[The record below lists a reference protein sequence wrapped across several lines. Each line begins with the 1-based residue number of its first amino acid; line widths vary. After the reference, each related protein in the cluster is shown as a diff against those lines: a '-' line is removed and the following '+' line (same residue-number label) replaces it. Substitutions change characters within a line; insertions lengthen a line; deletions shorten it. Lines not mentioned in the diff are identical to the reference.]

1 MRSQLHGIAAFVEA
15 AEAASFAV
23 AAERM
28 GLSRSAIGK
37 SVARLEA
44 RLGVQLFH
52 RTTRSLSLT
61 DEGALFYERCAGALA
76 DIGNAEQ
83 SMASSRAEPNGRIR
97 ISLPVLLGRRC
108 IAPILVALGK
118 VHRQL
123 ELDVT
128 FTDRPADLV
137 DDGIDLAV
145 RTGAL
150 PNEAG
155 LKARRLGEQ
164 SMVVCAAPA
173 YLQAR
178 GTPTT
183 LDQLAAH
190 DMLPY
195 GTRQR
200 LVPWRFLDQGHQ
212 REVAPMGRIRFDDLE
227 AIADA
232 ATAGCGMA
240 WLPAWLVAARLETGE
255 LVEVLD
261 AVRGPGFDIHALW
274 PAGRFLP
281 VRVRLV
287 IDTLVQELPGVLA
300 LPGPHARGPK

>member
-15 AEAASFAV
+15 AEAASFAL

-76 DIGNAEQ
+76 DIGSAEQ
-83 SMASSRAEPNGRIR
+83 SMASSRAEPGGRIR

-108 IAPILVALGK
+108 IAPVLVALGK
-118 VHRQL
+118 AHPQL
-123 ELDVT
+123 EFDVA
-128 FTDRPADLV
+128 FTDRPVDLV
-137 DDGIDLAV
+137 DDGVDLAV

-150 PNEAG
+150 ANEAG
-155 LKARRLGEQ
+155 LKARRLGVQ
-164 SMVVCAAPA
+164 AMVLCAAPA
-173 YLQAR
+173 YLHVR
-178 GTPTT
+178 GTPAT

-195 GTRQR
+195 GKRQR
-200 LVPWRFLDQGHQ
+200 LVPWRFLDHGRQ
-212 REVAPMGRIRFDDLE
+212 RELAPMGRIRFDDLE

-240 WLPAWLVAARLETGE
+240 WLPAWLVARRLATGE
-255 LVEVLD
+255 LVEVLP
-261 AVRGPGFDIHALW
+261 ATRGPGFDIHALW

-281 VRVRLV
+281 ARVRLV

-300 LPGPHARGPK
+300 VPGAKQAAHY

>member
-15 AEAASFAV
+15 AEAASFAL

-76 DIGNAEQ
+76 DIGSAEQ
-83 SMASSRAEPNGRIR
+83 SMASSRAEPGGRIR

-108 IAPILVALGK
+108 IAPALVALGK
-118 VHRQL
+118 AHRQL
-123 ELDVT
+123 EFDVA
-128 FTDRPADLV
+128 FTDRPVDLV

-150 PNEAG
+150 ANEAG
-155 LKARRLGEQ
+155 LKARRLGVQ
-164 SMVVCAAPA
+164 AMVLCAAPA
-173 YLQAR
+173 YLHVR
-178 GTPTT
+178 GTPAT

-195 GTRQR
+195 GKRQR
-200 LVPWRFLDQGHQ
+200 LVPWRFLDHGRQ
-212 REVAPMGRIRFDDLE
+212 RELAPMGRIRFDDLE

-240 WLPAWLVAARLETGE
+240 WLPAWLVARRLATGE
-255 LVEVLD
+255 LVEVLP
-261 AVRGPGFDIHALW
+261 ATRGPGFDIHALW

-281 VRVRLV
+281 ARVRLV

-300 LPGPHARGPK
+300 VPGAKQAAHY